1 MRLSKIVFLFIASLA
16 ISSSSFAQGRQ
27 LKKAEIAYDQ
37 YEFHKAT
44 VHYKRAYSK
53 SSDRTQKIEMSFKLA
68 ECARR
73 IGNYRQA
80 ESYYKRAIKM
90 RYDDPIALLYLAMMQ
105 RNLGKFEDAIKT
117 FSLYNEKVPD
127 DLRAQEAI
135 ESCELAIEWTENP
148 TRYAV
153 SNMKGLNSKNDD
165 RMPAFADKKYST
177 LYFTTARKGVNG
189 KRISAQTGQYFTD
202 IWATEIE
209 KSKKK
214 RGRSGQKQAKP
225 KWSEPLPLHV
235 FQESEDKEAINTKF
249 DEGAA
254 SLTESGK
261 TMYFNR
267 AMMKKNEA
275 HVPRVYSSDYKAGE
289 WNPVELE
296 LPIDSNYMVIFPCIS
311 PDESTLYFV
320 SDMPGGEG
328 DFDIWMSEFNKRK
341 DVWAEPVNLGPE
353 VNSDGPEIAPFIHK
367 DGTLFFASKGHVG
380 MGGFDIFRAT
390 KRPSGQFGKVKN
402 MKYPINS
409 SYDDFGIIFSGKDA
423 MNGFYTS
430 NRRGGRGGDDIY
442 EVKLSDLKFK
452 MEGIIVDTETSD
464 PIQGVSIRI
473 EGSDGSS
480 FDAITNK
487 DGFFNLGDEA
497 IKQGVEYDV
506 TYTKDT
512 YVTVNDTV
520 TTQDLTIHDFESTDE
535 GFLYTIVVDLS
546 MKVYRLPVVL
556 PQIEYDLGSAELRE
570 MAMKDLDKLVGV
582 LETNPDL
589 RIQLRSHTDFRS
601 GDDFNLILSQKRAD
615 ACVSYLIEQ
624 GVDATRLEAVGMGE
638 SEPLTLQDDR
648 SGFDKGEVLSQ
659 EFIESI
665 RSKRRRNLAHQM
677 NRRTDFKELV
687 TDSVDAKQYGS
698 Y

>member
-27 LKKAEIAYDQ
+27 LKKAEVAYDQ
-37 YEFHKAT
+37 YEFHKAM
-44 VHYKRAYSK
+44 VHFKRAYSK

-73 IGNYRQA
+73 IGSYRQA
-80 ESYYKRAIKM
+80 ESYYKRTIKM

-105 RNLGKFEDAIKT
+105 RNLGKFDDAINT
-117 FSLYNEKVPD
+117 FTLYSEKVPED
-127 DLRAQEAI
+127 IRAQEAI
-135 ESCELAIEWTENP
+135 ESCELALEWTENP

-153 SNMKGLNSKNDD
+153 SNMKGINSKNDD
-165 RMPAFADKKYST
+165 RMPAFANNDYT
-177 LYFTTARKGVNG
+177 LLMFTTARKGVTGRN
-189 KRISAQTGQYFTD
+189 ISDQTGQYFTD
-202 IWATEIE
+202 VWLTELE

-214 RGRSGQKQAKP
+214 RGRSSNKKSKP
-225 KWSEPLPLHV
+225 KWSEPLSLGEH
-235 FQESEDKEAINTKF
+235 FGTEDVINTKS
-249 DEGAA
+249 DEGAVT
-254 SLTESGK
+254 LNERGNL
-261 TMYFNR
+261 MYFTR

-275 HVPRVYSSDYKAGE
+275 HVPRIYSAIKKGGE
-289 WNPVELE
+289 WEVPLELS
-296 LPIDSNYMVIFPCIS
+296 LPIDSNYMVIFPCLS
-311 PDESTLYFV
+311 PDEKILYFV

-328 DFDIWMSEFNKRK
+328 DFDIWMSEYNKRK

-353 VNSDGPEIAPFIHK
+353 VNTDGPEIAPFVHK

-402 MKYPINS
+402 MKFPINS

-452 MEGIIVDTETSD
+452 MEGILVDTETSD
-464 PIQGVSIRI
+464 PLQGVSIHI

-497 IKQGVEYDV
+497 IKQGVEYEV
-506 TYTKDT
+506 TYTKDL

-535 GFLYTIVVDLS
+535 GFLYTIAVDLS

-556 PQIEYDLGSAELRE
+556 PQIEYDLGSADLRE

-601 GDDFNLILSQKRAD
+601 GDDFNLVLSQKRAD

-624 GVDATRLEAVGMGE
+624 GVDATRLVAVGMGE

-648 SGFDKGEVLSQ
+648 SGFAKGDVLSQ

-677 NRRTDFKELV
+677 NRRTDFKELEL
-687 TDSVDAKQYGS
+687 DPVDAKKYGS

>member
-27 LKKAEIAYDQ
+27 LKKAEVAYDQ
-37 YEFHKAT
+37 YEFHKAM
-44 VHYKRAYSK
+44 VHFKRAYSK

-80 ESYYKRAIKM
+80 ESYYKRTIKM

-105 RNLGKFEDAIKT
+105 RNLGKFDDAIKT
-117 FSLYNEKVPD
+117 FTLYSDKVPED
-127 DLRAQEAI
+127 IRAQEAI
-135 ESCELAIEWTENP
+135 ESCELALEWTENP

-153 SNMKGLNSKNDD
+153 SNMKGINSKNDD
-165 RMPAFADKKYST
+165 RMPAFANNDYT
-177 LYFTTARKGVNG
+177 LLMFTTARKGVTGRN
-189 KRISAQTGQYFTD
+189 ISDQTGQFFTD
-202 IWATEIE
+202 VWLTELE
-209 KSKKK
+209 KSKKR
-214 RGRSGQKQAKP
+214 RGRSSNKKSKP
-225 KWSEPLPLHV
+225 KWSEPLSLGEH
-235 FQESEDKEAINTKF
+235 FGTEDVINTKS
-249 DEGAA
+249 DEGAVT
-254 SLTESGK
+254 LNERGNL
-261 TMYFNR
+261 MYFTR

-275 HVPRVYSSDYKAGE
+275 HVPRIYSAIKKGGE
-289 WNPVELE
+289 WEVPLELS
-296 LPIDSNYMVIFPCIS
+296 LPIDSNYMVIFPCLS
-311 PDESTLYFV
+311 PDEKILYFV

-328 DFDIWMSEFNKRK
+328 DFDIWMSEYNKRK

-353 VNSDGPEIAPFIHK
+353 VNTDGPEIAPFVHK

-402 MKYPINS
+402 MKFPINS

-452 MEGIIVDTETSD
+452 MEGILVDTETSD
-464 PIQGVSIRI
+464 PLQGVSIHI

-497 IKQGVEYDV
+497 IKQGVEYEV
-506 TYTKDT
+506 TYTKDL

-535 GFLYTIVVDLS
+535 GFLYTIAVDLS

-556 PQIEYDLGSAELRE
+556 PQIEYDLGSADLRE

-601 GDDFNLILSQKRAD
+601 GDDFNLVLSQKRAD

-638 SEPLTLQDDR
+638 SEPLTLQGDR
-648 SGFDKGEVLSQ
+648 SGFAKGDVLSQ

-677 NRRTDFKELV
+677 NRRTDFKELEL
-687 TDSVDAKQYGS
+687 DPVDAKKYGS